1 MYLYSSKN
9 KYINKIIYIKKDTLL
24 VYLINII
31 IEIKKKKKWK

>member
-31 IEIKKKKKWK
+31 IEIKKRKKWK

>member
-9 KYINKIIYIKKDTLL
+9 KYINKIIYIKKDL